1 MKEKS
6 HKRID
11 ETGTNEEQ
19 DKMKQTAV
27 DIRIESESM
36 RVKNEDVLLSFDD
49 ALKRIMEYKK

>member
-6 HKRID
+6 HKRIG
-11 ETGTNEEQ
+11 ETCTNEEQ

-27 DIRIESESM
+27 DIRIESESI

-49 ALKRIMEYKK
+49 ALKKIMEYKK

>member
-6 HKRID
+6 HKRIG
-11 ETGTNEEQ
+11 ETCTNEEQ

-27 DIRIESESM
+27 DIRIESESI

>member
-6 HKRID
+6 HKIKQ
-11 ETGTNEEQ
+11 ETSMDNEQ
-19 DKMKQTAV
+19 GRMKQTAV
-27 DIRIESESM
+27 DIRIESESV

>member
-6 HKRID
+6 HKITQ
-11 ETGTNEEQ
+11 ETSMDNEQ
-19 DKMKQTAV
+19 DKMKQTTV
-27 DIRIESESM
+27 DIRIESESV

>member
-6 HKRID
+6 HKITQ
-11 ETGTNEEQ
+11 ETSMDNEQ
-19 DKMKQTAV
+19 GKMKQTAV
-27 DIRIESESM
+27 DIRIESESI